1 MRFMGIF
8 PILLLRIFI
17 KMKFLSMKRRHPSA
31 SYEESTW
38 STCSVISHWFIIE
51 VVKAN
56 SGIITTLVG
65 RSLTDRLC
73 LQVFNEDLLA
83 IKTTRLADNVF
94 TICLEVKCPKVQRGL
109 WEIIKYWFEESLIW
123 TCILWLHTY
132 LIFTSS
138 NFFLNFLF
146 SFSPFCV
153 FLFLSSSVLFM
164 IIFT

>member
-1 MRFMGIF
+1 MRFMEIF

-17 KMKFLSMKRRHPSA
+17 KMKFLSMRRRQDELFSVHPSA
-31 SYEESTW
+31 SHEESTY
-38 STCSVISHWFIIE
+38 STCSVISHWFIME

-65 RSLTDRLC
+65 HSLTDRLC

-123 TCILWLHTY
+123 TCTP
-132 LIFTSS
+132 
-138 NFFLNFLF
+138 FLCL
-146 SFSPFCV
+146 SFS
-153 FLFLSSSVLFM
+153 SSIGKYYSW
-164 IIFT
+164 